1 MTLDELIQ
9 RENEAYEALMA
20 ADSETADARFDEWFN
35 AAGELSEAI
44 LNEANRL

>member
-1 MTLDELIQ
+1 MSIEELEK